1 MVLSLLD
8 LVCELTSWMCMVCA
22 CVWKPEI
29 GLGCHFSN
37 VVHFVLGDRV
47 SRCPGAHQLNWAA
60 WLASP
65 VVLHGSAPPHTHTF
79 YERVGHHDE
88 LNTLTEPL
96 PVLWPLSGP

>member
-1 MVLSLLD
+1 MVLSLSV

-22 CVWKPEI
+22 CVWKAEI
-29 GLGCHFSN
+29 SLRCHFSN

-65 VVLHGSAPPHTHTF
+65 VVLHGSVIPLSPPHF
-79 YERVGHHDE
+79 
-88 LNTLTEPL
+88 L
-96 PVLWPLSGP
+96 PACCGIKLRASC